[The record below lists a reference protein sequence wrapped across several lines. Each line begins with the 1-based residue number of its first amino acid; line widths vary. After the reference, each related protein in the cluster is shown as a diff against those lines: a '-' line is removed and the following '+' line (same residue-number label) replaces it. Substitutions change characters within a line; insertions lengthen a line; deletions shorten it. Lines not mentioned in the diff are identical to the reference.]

1 MFHFTSLQIIPEGK
15 GQEPSVSWA
24 RYQMAVTK
32 YKEAETKSSSLYAI
46 WDGAD
51 PVVNF
56 QNYIDDDEN
65 IVDVV
70 NVFVCVDALRP
81 SPHFSVMLS

>member
-1 MFHFTSLQIIPEGK
+1 
-15 GQEPSVSWA
+15 
-24 RYQMAVTK
+24 MAVTK

-70 NVFVCVDALRP
+70 NVFVCVDA
-81 SPHFSVMLS
+81 